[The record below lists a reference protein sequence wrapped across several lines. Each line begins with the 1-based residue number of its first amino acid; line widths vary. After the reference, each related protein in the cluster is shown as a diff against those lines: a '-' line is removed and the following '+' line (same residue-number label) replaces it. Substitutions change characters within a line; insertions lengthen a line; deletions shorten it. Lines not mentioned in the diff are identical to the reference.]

1 MAVSPTNQIIHGYY
15 TDEIGTTL
23 ERGGILKSLLKTGD
37 PCPCCGQPIRST
49 DPDVLRLLTLIRD
62 NRVMPTVEQIQEIVR
77 RGERE
82 KP

>member
-1 MAVSPTNQIIHGYY
+1 MARP
-15 TDEIGTTL
+15 L
-23 ERGGILKSLLKTGD
+23 ETGD

-62 NRVMPTVEQIQEIVR
+62 NRVMPTVEQSQKIAR

-82 KP
+82 EP